1 MKSEN
6 LLQLKCRIKV
16 DTLDEFHSFVETMST
31 AIEWNGRPSTTERRC
46 QTFGQKNGKMWPKRF
61 RVAVGCSDRSLNKN
75 RPTTTPQAIVL
86 TAISWRP
93 GQKQLTRTC
102 ALPLAGRWPRV
113 NRRKVAA
120 RKKEKSLRPTK
131 KAEKH
136 EKQRKRAGQQWIDFR
151 GSVRAI

>member
-1 MKSEN
+1 MKIKSEN

-31 AIEWNGRPSTTERRC
+31 AIEWNGRPSTTEPRC
-46 QTFGQKNGKMWPKRF
+46 QTLGQKNGKMWPKRF

-120 RKKEKSLRPTK
+120 RKEKKVSGQLRSRET
-131 KAEKH
+131 
-136 EKQRKRAGQQWIDFR
+136 
-151 GSVRAI
+151 